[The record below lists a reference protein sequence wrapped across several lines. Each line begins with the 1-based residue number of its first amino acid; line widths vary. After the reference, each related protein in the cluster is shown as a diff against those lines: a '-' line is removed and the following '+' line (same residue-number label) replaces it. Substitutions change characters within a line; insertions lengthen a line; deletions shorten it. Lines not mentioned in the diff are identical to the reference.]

1 MKTIHT
7 DAKPVWLTTPEE
19 FAAAEVG
26 QWVTVPENM
35 AAAMLGR
42 GVRKQVTH
50 QVAMAQHRTHI
61 ETALQLDFPVA
72 VASIQFHGFELPEGY
87 EQEGELFVKRKRRAK
102 NALRRSK
109 AGTK

>member
-1 MKTIHT
+1 MNQDHS

-26 QWVTVPENM
+26 RWVTVPEST

-50 QVAMAQHRTHI
+50 KAAMAQHQTHI
-61 ETALQLDFPVA
+61 ETALQLGFPIA
-72 VASIQFHGFELPEGY
+72 VASIRFHGLALPEGY
-87 EQEGELFVKRKRRAK
+87 EQDGELFVKRKTRED
-102 NALRRSK
+102 NH
-109 AGTK
+109 